1 MNDSHDA
8 EYLEHAETW
17 RGFTRLIIGGIAT
30 VVVVLIGMAV
40 VLL

>member
-17 RGFTRLIIGGIAT
+17 RGFTRLVTGGTAI

-40 VLL
+40 ILL